1 MWKKVVEDVI
11 KQLNEKFGKE
21 SPLSTT
27 RGKVLEYLG
36 MTLDYTTAG
45 KEKKS
50 LYKYIYKMLTE
61 LPIDM
66 NGTAWTTNASLSLAY
81 MSKHTRCTMKN
92 GTVTY
97 NVGITS
103 IVLALVSE

>member
-45 KEKKS
+45 KEKN
-50 LYKYIYKMLTE
+50 LCTNIY
-61 LPIDM
+61 
-66 NGTAWTTNASLSLAY
+66 
-81 MSKHTRCTMKN
+81 TRCLQNYLLT
-92 GTVTY
+92 
-97 NVGITS
+97 
-103 IVLALVSE
+103 